1 MPIFILKIGFNGLWE
16 GIERVDR
23 QTRVGTYKLGPW
35 CYPQSNKNK
44 LLFIVKPFYILLR

>member
-1 MPIFILKIGFNGLWE
+1 MPIFILKIGFNGVRE

-35 CYPQSNKNK
+35 CYLQSNKNK
-44 LLFIVKPFYILLR
+44 FLFIV